1 MPCLT
6 GKLPLSRAFSLDNQR
21 QHQFG
26 TAQKLMNVQEII
38 KNKRILQIE
47 QAQKDYE
54 QNGYA
59 KVYSTELGRTVYYV
73 SDNAI
78 NKAGVN
84 HIADPTLSLFFKSDL
99 EVIKDLSETERVF
112 LQQAR
117 LIFGGPIK
125 QQMEGAKQ

>member
-1 MPCLT
+1 
-6 GKLPLSRAFSLDNQR
+6 
-21 QHQFG
+21 
-26 TAQKLMNVQEII
+26 MNVQEII

-47 QAQKDYE
+47 QAQKGYE
-54 QNGYA
+54 QNGYV

-73 SDNAI
+73 SDNAT

-84 HIADPTLSLFFKSDL
+84 HIADPTLSLFFESDL
-99 EVIKDLSETERVF
+99 EVIEDLCETERVF
-112 LQQAR
+112 LKQAR